1 MATKVQHP
9 TKVKFK
15 VKEVCDSR
23 KQGSNVSV
31 DAVLVGFTDKS
42 GKRVY
47 YRDAAYIDWIFYVGD
62 TCEIVEGAL

>member
-15 VKEVCDSR
+15 ITEVCDFRRQS
-23 KQGSNVSV
+23 SNV
-31 DAVLVGFTDKS
+31 AVGAGLVGFTDKS

-47 YRDAAYIDWIFYVGD
+47 YKDAAYVDWIFYVGD
-62 TCEIVEGAL
+62 TCEIVDGAL